1 VILRILEE
9 VKDPRLQGELVE
21 DVNKGLELSNPAA
34 AKVYDLETE
43 RGVGP
48 IKQMVIGPHA
58 QYRMDLRQVTV
69 PLIRV
74 ALDSFLKQFFL
85 WKSRQDPQYKRHA
98 DDLNSGEPIQW
109 VDPKLQLAVVFAGAG
124 SGRVKIVTTYW
135 KGEPD
140 PKPPKGLCTLAGYR
154 PPTSELPG
162 QQTFVENPDGT
173 QKTTP
178 ENERVLPSPP
188 WSRSKP
194 TRKPEFNTPGESGSA
209 PDGRSIHKDKVRTPG
224 TPGGEDDHPWVDN
237 ASQGYKQRRVDVTAA
252 VNGPRFPGTHRQHEQ
267 KGEARTY
274 YKKRYREN
282 RNEMKMRSRK
292 WYRTQKTQTLVK
304 KDKERRREQPEKFER
319 YPGGGATSI
328 AERGER
334 EREKQKLHF
343 KKQAFDPKVVLLSDG
358 QEGLLLDVDLDQ
370 GFALVEMSGMP
381 VQVPLDSFLDEM
393 LVGQEEDL
401 DPLFDYLDQAF
412 EYTEDAKTADFL
424 YEKRPPDVPPEQ
436 KFDRGKPPLRW
447 PGHAPSENTGPDYQV
462 EDNPGS
468 AKVIPY
474 NKDLVNN
481 KAAMRISEIV
491 DSCSP
496 ELVRKS
502 MKVPVRLRKVDA
514 KNSMWLFDVKGSKGA
529 SYRVHVKASS
539 PKANVRDPGKM
550 DILVSCS
557 CPFWQWQGPEYHA
570 SQKGYLYGKPVG
582 TASAPGI
589 KDPAGQHGACK
600 HILAVLRQVSGFAMP
615 KGRFASINLLA
626 DLLRKNGTVWVTSE
640 DAFLVQDV
648 VDRYLESRE
657 VPDANF

>member
-502 MKVPVRLRKVDA
+502 MKVPVKLRKVDA
-514 KNSMWLFDVKGSKGA
+514 KNNLWLFDVKGSKGDA
-529 SYRVHVKASS
+529 YRVRVKASS

-550 DILVSCS
+550 DVVVSCS
-557 CPFWQWQGPEYHA
+557 CPFWQWQGPEHWA
-570 SQKGYLYGKPVG
+570 SQKGYLYGKPTG
-582 TASAPGI
+582 TASAPDV
-589 KDPAGQHGACK
+589 KDPEEKHGACK
-600 HILAVLRQVSGFAMP
+600 HVLAVLRQVAEYSMPKP
-615 KGRFASINLLA
+615 KGRLASL
-626 DLLRKNGTVWVTSE
+626 DLLMSHLRGAGNLWITSE
-640 DAFLVQDV
+640 DDIVLQGV
-648 VDRYLESRE
+648 VARYLERKGG
-657 VPDANF
+657 A